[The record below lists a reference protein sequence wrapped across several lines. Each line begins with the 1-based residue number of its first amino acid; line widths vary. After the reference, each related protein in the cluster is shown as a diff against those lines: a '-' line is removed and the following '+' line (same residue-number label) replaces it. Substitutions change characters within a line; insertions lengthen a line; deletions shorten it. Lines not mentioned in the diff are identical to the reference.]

1 MREAANQ
8 TTTPDAAETSDR
20 PSVATA
26 IPLRRALTVIPR
38 VSPEQWRASSLLTR
52 WMIASRAA
60 VLVMTFSSAAAG
72 GLLALLHGSVDAT
85 AWLLS
90 LLGLLLAHAAN
101 NQLNDLVDS
110 ARGIDKGNYFRNQ
123 YGVHVIEAGLLRP
136 SQLFIWFAVTAGA
149 ALAIGLYLLARVGVE
164 VLWLL
169 AAGGFLLLA
178 YTYPLKQ
185 WGLGE
190 LAVLLTWGPLMTGGT
205 HLVST
210 GRWDYSVALIG
221 TVFALGPTTVIFGK
235 HIDKMSFDRDKGVRT
250 LPVRL
255 GERTSRRVVIAMLLV
270 QYASLPILALSGL
283 LPWTVLLAWLA
294 FPRAWRAAKVYA
306 APAPSACP
314 PGYPESVWPLWY
326 VSHAFVHARA
336 FGLYFLGALLLHWL
350 LTQL

>member
-1 MREAANQ
+1 MREANSQ
-8 TTTPDAAETSDR
+8 TGTPGAAET
-20 PSVATA
+20 PGPPGVTKG

-38 VSPEQWRASSLLTR
+38 VSPEEWRASRVLTR

-110 ARGIDKGNYFRNQ
+110 RRGIDKGNYFRNQ
-123 YGVHVIEAGLLRP
+123 YGVHVIEAGLVPP
-136 SQLFIWFAVTAGA
+136 SQFFLCFAATAGA
-149 ALAIGLYLLARVGVE
+149 ALAIGLYLIARVGVD
-164 VLWLL
+164 VVWLV
-169 AAGGFLLLA
+169 AAGGLLLLA

-190 LAVLLTWGPLMTGGT
+190 FAVLLTWGPLMTGGT
-205 HLVST
+205 YLVTT
-210 GRWDYSVALIG
+210 GSWDDSVALIG
-221 TVFALGPTTVIFGK
+221 TVFALGPTSVIFGK
-235 HIDKMSFDRDKGVRT
+235 HIDKAGFDRDKGVYT

-255 GERTSRRVVIAMLLV
+255 GERTSRYVVIAMLIV
-270 QYASLPILALSGL
+270 QYASIPVFALFHL

-294 FPRAWRAAKVYA
+294 FPRAWRAARVYSVP
-306 APAPSACP
+306 APAGCP
-314 PGYPESVWPLWY
+314 PGYPASAWPLWY

-336 FGLYFLGALLLHWL
+336 FGLYFLGGLLLAWL
-350 LTQL
+350 LAQL

>member
-1 MREAANQ
+1 MSEADGQ
-8 TTTPDAAETSDR
+8 TSAPHVAEVRGQPAVTQG
-20 PSVATA
+20 
-26 IPLRRALTVIPR
+26 IPLRRALTVIPQ
-38 VSPEQWRASSLLTR
+38 VSPEEWRASSMLTR

-72 GLLALLHGSVDAT
+72 GLLALLHGSVDVT

-123 YGVHVIEAGLLRP
+123 YGVHVVEAGLVTP
-136 SQLFIWFAVTAGA
+136 SGLFRCFAVTAGA

-205 HLVST
+205 YLVST
-210 GRWDYSVALIG
+210 GSWDGSAALVG
-221 TVFALGPTTVIFGK
+221 TLFALGPTTVIFGK
-235 HIDKMSFDRDKGVRT
+235 HIDKASFDRDKGVRT

-255 GERTSRRVVIAMLLV
+255 GELTSRRVVIAMLIV
-270 QYASLPILALSGL
+270 QYASVPVLALLDL

-294 FPRAWRAAKVYA
+294 LPRAWRAAKVYA

-314 PGYPESVWPLWY
+314 PGYPASAWPLWY
-326 VSHAFVHARA
+326 VSYAFVQARA
-336 FGLYFLGALLLHWL
+336 FGLYFLGGLLLAWL
-350 LTQL
+350 LTRL

>member
-123 YGVHVIEAGLLRP
+123 YGVHVIEAGLLLP
-136 SQLFIWFAVTAGA
+136 SQLFFCFAATAGA
-149 ALAIGLYLLARVGVE
+149 ALAIGLYLLAQVGVE

-178 YTYPLKQ
+178 
-185 WGLGE
+185 
-190 LAVLLTWGPLMTGGT
+190 
-205 HLVST
+205 
-210 GRWDYSVALIG
+210 
-221 TVFALGPTTVIFGK
+221 
-235 HIDKMSFDRDKGVRT
+235 
-250 LPVRL
+250 
-255 GERTSRRVVIAMLLV
+255 
-270 QYASLPILALSGL
+270 
-283 LPWTVLLAWLA
+283 
-294 FPRAWRAAKVYA
+294 
-306 APAPSACP
+306 
-314 PGYPESVWPLWY
+314 
-326 VSHAFVHARA
+326 
-336 FGLYFLGALLLHWL
+336 
-350 LTQL
+350 